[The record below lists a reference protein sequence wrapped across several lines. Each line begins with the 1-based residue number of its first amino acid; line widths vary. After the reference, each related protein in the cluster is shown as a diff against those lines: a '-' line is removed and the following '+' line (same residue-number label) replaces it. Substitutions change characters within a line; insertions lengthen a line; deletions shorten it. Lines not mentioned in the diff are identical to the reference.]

1 MAIIPQKNL
10 FGWENI
16 EKLPDLKRLEI
27 IIENMP
33 DEKLMRKLESK
44 RKNGRD
50 DYPVRVMWNS
60 ILAAVAFDHERI
72 ESFRREM
79 GRNPALLE
87 ICGFNIFKKKVI
99 PSASAYTRFLK
110 SLIEERQL
118 LTEMFNELVE
128 EAGKILPGFGKHLA
142 LDGKAISS
150 FAVKPGSK
158 EGDFRG
164 DHDADWGKHVYS
176 GVGEDGK
183 LWEKIKKWFGYTLHL
198 LVDSTYGLP
207 INFTLTKASASE
219 VKIAPVLI
227 KSTAANHPELI
238 KRAEYLTGDRG
249 FDSSSFISELWDTYR
264 IKPIIDI
271 RNMWKDQDKTKMLP
285 GYDTVVYNYKG
296 TVSCYCPATNTK
308 REMAYGG
315 FEKNRQALKYK
326 CPAKAYGIECKGKD
340 TCPVKSG
347 LRIPLSTDRR
357 VFTPV
362 ARSSYKWKTLYNK
375 RTAVERVNSRLDVSF
390 GFEHHTIRGHKKMSV
405 RVTIAFIIMLS
416 LAVGWTKEGRSD
428 LIRSLVK
435 AG

>member
-1 MAIIPQKNL
+1 MAIILQNNL
-10 FGWENI
+10 FGWKNV

-50 DYPVRVMWNS
+50 DHPVRAMWNS
-60 ILAAVAFDHERI
+60 TLAAVVFDHERI

-87 ICGFNIFKKKVI
+87 ICGFDVFKKKVI
-99 PSASAYTRFLK
+99 PSASAYTRFFK
-110 SLIEERQL
+110 SLVEERQL

-128 EAGKILPGFGKHLA
+128 EAAAILPGFGKHLA

-158 EGDFRG
+158 EGDLRG
-164 DHDADWGKHVYS
+164 DHDADWGKHAYS
-176 GVGEDGK
+176 GVGKDGK

-198 LVDSTYGLP
+198 LIDSTYGLP

-227 KSTAANHPELI
+227 KSTQDIHPKLI

-271 RNMWKDQDKTKMLP
+271 RNMWKDPDKTKMLP
-285 GYDTVVYNYKG
+285 GYETVVYDYRG

-308 REMAYGG
+308 REMSYGG
-315 FEKNRQALKYK
+315 FEKDRQALKYK

-340 TCPVKSG
+340 MCPVKSG
-347 LRIPLSTDRR
+347 IRIPLATDRR

-362 ARSSYKWKTLYNK
+362 ARSTYKWKTLYKK

-390 GFEHHTIRGHKKMSV
+390 GFEHHTIRGQKKMSV
-405 RVTIAFIIMLS
+405 RVTMAFIIMLS
-416 LAVGWTKEGRSD
+416 LAVGRAKEGRSD
-428 LIRSLVK
+428 LIRSLVR